1 MARCLTPHLHNTQAA
16 SAAFSFSATQGHT
29 MQFTTH
35 NDTNV
40 DTNGT
45 CLQGEVNAT
54 YEELTNLFGA
64 PHGGDGYKV
73 DAEWEIKFDDGR
85 VATVYNWKDGRNY
98 CGEQGTP
105 VEQIAEW
112 HVGGDNP
119 MVVQRVQ
126 ILLDLHREGKSE
138 ARKKDPLETAFESA
152 FDMMDSIRATHGEDY
167 AKVVEIA
174 LLVRKN
180 QELIGT
186 LAMTAV
192 QTEAIPAMAGA
203 IVEKIN
209 AEISS
214 KIIGTAAKI
223 ANLEINGK
231 TAEELM
237 GWADRILE
245 AESKGAESLLKDHIA
260 KRKASK

>member
-1 MARCLTPHLHNTQAA
+1 
-16 SAAFSFSATQGHT
+16 
-29 MQFTTH
+29 MQYTTH
-35 NDTNV
+35 NDGHV
-40 DTNGT
+40 DTDGT
-45 CLQGEVNAT
+45 SLQGEVTAT
-54 YEELTNLFGA
+54 FKELTDLFGA
-64 PHGGDGYKV
+64 YTEADGHKV
-73 DAEWEIKFDDGR
+73 DAHWQIKFDDGL
-85 VATVYNWKDGRNY
+85 VATVYNYKDGINY
-98 CGEQGTP
+98 CGESGTP
-105 VEQIAEW
+105 VEQITEW
-112 HVGGDNP
+112 HVGGDKNAA
-119 MVVQRVQ
+119 VQRVQ

-152 FDMMDSIRATHGEDY
+152 FDMMDSIKATHGDDY

>member
-1 MARCLTPHLHNTQAA
+1 
-16 SAAFSFSATQGHT
+16 

-45 CLQGEVNAT
+45 CLQGEVEAT

-85 VATVYNWKDGRNY
+85 VATIYNWKDGRNY

-138 ARKKDPLETAFESA
+138 ARKKDPMEKAFEPA
-152 FDMMDSIRATHGEDY
+152 FDMMDSIKATHGEDY
-167 AKVVEIA
+167 AKVVEVA
-174 LLVRKN
+174 LLCRKN
-180 QELIGT
+180 QEVMGS
-186 LAMTAV
+186 LAAAAV
-192 QTEAIPAMAGA
+192 HTDAIPEVAGV

-209 AEISS
+209 SEISA
-214 KIIGTAAKI
+214 KIISIAARLAK
-223 ANLEINGK
+223 LEISGK
-231 TAEELM
+231 KAEEIM

-245 AESKGAESLLKDHIA
+245 AESKGADTLLRDHLA